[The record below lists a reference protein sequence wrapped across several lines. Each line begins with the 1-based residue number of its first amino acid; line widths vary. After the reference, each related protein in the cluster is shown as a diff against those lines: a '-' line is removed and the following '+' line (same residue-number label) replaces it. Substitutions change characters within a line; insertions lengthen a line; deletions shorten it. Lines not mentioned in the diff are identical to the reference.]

1 MKLSELLGDPSW
13 LFDLG
18 FPVAYVNDTKSFA
31 KPERLEW
38 ELDHSFR
45 IPPLSSLADEKR
57 FAEFSIGWNDD
68 GLFLHGS
75 IRKSQQDGPRRGDP
89 TLLLSLY
96 IDTRWSPGVHRGT
109 TYCHRFDLMCNPTDS
124 SEIVRGHGE
133 LGAMQRA
140 RANPDEVHPKD
151 ISVGLLSR
159 SFGYELKVFLPSFT
173 LTGFDPREFQEI
185 GLFYVLQSQT
195 LGSQCMA
202 RSRNS
207 PYFEDPSVWCRGKII
222 QPLAP

>member
-1 MKLSELLGDPSW
+1 VKLSELLGDPSW
-13 LFDLG
+13 LFDIG
-18 FPVAYVNDTKSFA
+18 FPIAFVNDSKSFA
-31 KPERLEW
+31 KPDRLEW
-38 ELDHSFR
+38 ELDDSFR
-45 IPPLSSLADEKR
+45 IPPFSSLADEKR
-57 FAEFSIGWNDD
+57 FAEFSIGWNDN

-75 IRKSQQDGPRRGDP
+75 IRRPDSDSPSRGNR
-89 TLLLSLY
+89 TIHISLY

-109 TYCHRFDLMCNPTDS
+109 TYCHRLDFICEPTDS
-124 SEIVRGHGE
+124 SEILKGHGE

-140 RANPDEVHPKD
+140 RANPEAVHPKD
-151 ISVGLLSR
+151 ISVGLLAR
-159 SFGYELKVFLPSFT
+159 SFGYELKAFLRADT

-202 RSRNS
+202 RSKNS

>member
-1 MKLSELLGDPSW
+1 VKLSELLGDPSW
-13 LFDLG
+13 LFDIG
-18 FPVAYVNDTKSFA
+18 FPIAFVNDSKSFA
-31 KPERLEW
+31 KPDRLEW
-38 ELDHSFR
+38 ELDDSFR
-45 IPPLSSLADEKR
+45 IPPFSSLADEKR
-57 FAEFSIGWNDD
+57 FAEFSIGWNDN

-75 IRKSQQDGPRRGDP
+75 IRRPESDSLSRGNR
-89 TLLLSLY
+89 TIHMSLY

-109 TYCHRFDLMCNPTDS
+109 TYCHRFDFICEPTDS
-124 SEIVRGHGE
+124 SEILKGHGE

-140 RANPDEVHPKD
+140 RANPEAVHPKD
-151 ISVGLLSR
+151 ISVGLLAR
-159 SFGYELKVFLPSFT
+159 SFGYELKAFLRADT

-202 RSRNS
+202 RSKNS

>member
-13 LFDLG
+13 LFDIG
-18 FPVAYVNDTKSFA
+18 FPIAFVNDSKSFA
-31 KPERLEW
+31 KPDRLEW
-38 ELDHSFR
+38 ELDDSFR
-45 IPPLSSLADEKR
+45 IPPFSSLADEKR
-57 FAEFSIGWNDD
+57 FAEFSIGWNDN

-75 IRKSQQDGPRRGDP
+75 IRRPESDSLSRGNR
-89 TLLLSLY
+89 TIHMSLY

-109 TYCHRFDLMCNPTDS
+109 TYCHRFDFICEPTDS
-124 SEIVRGHGE
+124 SEILKGHGE

-140 RANPDEVHPKD
+140 RANPEAVHPKD
-151 ISVGLLSR
+151 ISVGLLAR
-159 SFGYELKVFLPSFT
+159 SFGYELKAFLRADT

-202 RSRNS
+202 RSKNS

>member
-13 LFDLG
+13 LFDIG
-18 FPVAYVNDTKSFA
+18 FPIAFVNDSKSFA
-31 KPERLEW
+31 KPDRLEW
-38 ELDHSFR
+38 ELDDSFR
-45 IPPLSSLADEKR
+45 IPPFSSLADEKR
-57 FAEFSIGWNDD
+57 FAEFSIGWNDN

-75 IRKSQQDGPRRGDP
+75 IRRPDSDSPSRGNR
-89 TLLLSLY
+89 TIHISLY

-109 TYCHRFDLMCNPTDS
+109 TYCHRFDFICEPTDS
-124 SEIVRGHGE
+124 SEILKGHGE

-140 RANPDEVHPKD
+140 RANPEAVHPKD
-151 ISVGLLSR
+151 ISVGLLAR
-159 SFGYELKVFLPSFT
+159 SFGYELKAFLRADT

-202 RSRNS
+202 RSKNS

>member
-13 LFDLG
+13 LFDIG
-18 FPVAYVNDTKSFA
+18 FPIAFVNDSKSFA
-31 KPERLEW
+31 KPDRLEW
-38 ELDHSFR
+38 ELDDSFR
-45 IPPLSSLADEKR
+45 IPPFSSLADEKR
-57 FAEFSIGWNDD
+57 FAEFSIGWNDN

-75 IRKSQQDGPRRGDP
+75 IRRPESDSLSRGNR
-89 TLLLSLY
+89 TVHMGLY

-109 TYCHRFDLMCNPTDS
+109 TYCHRFDFICEPTDS
-124 SEIVRGHGE
+124 SEILKGHGE

-140 RANPDEVHPKD
+140 RANPEAVHPKD
-151 ISVGLLSR
+151 ISVGLLAR
-159 SFGYELKVFLPSFT
+159 SFGYELKAFLRADT

-202 RSRNS
+202 RSKNS

>member
-13 LFDLG
+13 LFDIG
-18 FPVAYVNDTKSFA
+18 FPIKFVNDSKSFA
-31 KPERLEW
+31 KPDRLEW
-38 ELDHSFR
+38 ELDDSFR
-45 IPPLSSLADEKR
+45 IPPFSSLADEKR
-57 FAEFSIGWNDD
+57 FAEFSIGWNDN

-75 IRKSQQDGPRRGDP
+75 IRRPESDSLSRGNR
-89 TLLLSLY
+89 TIHMSLY

-109 TYCHRFDLMCNPTDS
+109 TYCHRFDFICEPTDS
-124 SEIVRGHGE
+124 SEILKGHGE

-140 RANPDEVHPKD
+140 RANPEAVHPKD
-151 ISVGLLSR
+151 ISVGLLAR
-159 SFGYELKVFLPSFT
+159 SFGYELKAFLRADT

-202 RSRNS
+202 RSKNS